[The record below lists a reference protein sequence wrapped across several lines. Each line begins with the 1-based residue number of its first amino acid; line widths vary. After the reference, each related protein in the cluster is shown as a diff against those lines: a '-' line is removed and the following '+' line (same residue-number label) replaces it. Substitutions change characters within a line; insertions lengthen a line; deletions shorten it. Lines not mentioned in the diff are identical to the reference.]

1 MKVGIF
7 FFRPYL
13 GGGTSTFTAHLFKA
27 FEAAGHEPTIL
38 RVKARGEPPER
49 LRNFAQYEGVKYRNI
64 TFSEAR
70 AIVKDMPTVM
80 GSPANSKYLTPPD
93 MIMRL
98 MADGM
103 RTVIHDPNEFTIYD
117 HLGRVTK
124 LATRPICIRPT
135 IRHFYKD
142 AVWIP
147 HPYMRVGNSI
157 PENAEGRPRAAI
169 SIARIASVK
178 RPRIVLEA
186 NRMLEPKYRVKLLGA
201 EFRMYTKQLE
211 VKYGDVFKQSGK
223 TFQYP
228 MTFNAPVDIALKA
241 MVNVDMTWFPDDGGG
256 TQYAQMEA
264 MDAGCVNIMHY
275 DWFRY
280 NGELRKWKHVIPV
293 NGPSELAYNVMAI
306 LQDLPLRRSSREEI
320 VQHGYRLLREHDPK
334 KIGELYMEEMLK

>member
-27 FEAAGHEPTIL
+27 FEAAGHEPVIL
-38 RVKARGEPPER
+38 RVKPRGEPPER

-70 AIVKDMPTVM
+70 TIVKDMPTVM

-117 HLGRVTK
+117 HLGKVTK

-147 HPYMRVGNSI
+147 HPYMRAGPF
-157 PENAEGRPRAAI
+157 PEIRRRNEAI

-186 NRMLEPKYRVKLLGA
+186 NRMLEPQYRVKLLGA

-211 VKYGDVFKQSGK
+211 AKYGDVFQQSGK

-228 MTFNAPVDIALKA
+228 MTFDAPVRLAA
-241 MVNVDMTWFPDDGGG
+241 AATVNVDMTWFPDDGGG

-280 NGELRKWKHVIPV
+280 NGELRKWRHVIPV
-293 NGPSELAYNVMAI
+293 NGPSELAFNVSAI
-306 LQDLPLRRSSREEI
+306 LNGLPLRRSSIGEI
-320 VQHGYRLLREHDPK
+320 VHHGYRLLREHDPK
-334 KIGELYMEEMLK
+334 LVGQMYIEEMLK